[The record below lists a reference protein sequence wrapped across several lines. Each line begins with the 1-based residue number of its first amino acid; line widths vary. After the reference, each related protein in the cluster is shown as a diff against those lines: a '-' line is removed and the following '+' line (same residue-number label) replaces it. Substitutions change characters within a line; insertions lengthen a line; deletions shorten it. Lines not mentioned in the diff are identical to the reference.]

1 VRYLALACSYD
12 ETIAVDGRID
22 QATEA
27 GLRRLV
33 ASGRQLVLLSR
44 RPLEELLATLP
55 EHLFVW
61 IVAEYGE
68 FFTTQGPARG
78 GRLPPPFPTPSS
90 RHCRTGRSR
99 RWPSGR

>member
-1 VRYLALACSYD
+1 MRYLPLACSYD

-33 ASGRQLVLLSR
+33 ASGRQLILLSR

-61 IVAEYGE
+61 IVADPRASAPGA
-68 FFTTQGPARG
+68 TLG
-78 GRLPPPFPTPSS
+78 GQR
-90 RHCRTGRSR
+90 
-99 RWPSGR
+99 